1 MSQSRWA
8 YAFVVLL
15 ILGLCSV
22 VGFTSIQPSLT
33 APSPQATPSG
43 RVATPEE
50 LAQAQLEW
58 ERSGHADTYDNG
70 MGANTTCARCKSPK
84 NWDPSQ
90 DLAAMEALDCGACK
104 RVPGAPRPELL
115 SGEAVLEE
123 DWEDIRCEICH
134 IPAGDSYYADIA
146 YWNQSTGAYEP
157 VEDVLELCAKCH
169 EGQHGFEV
177 IEEQVASV
185 AHAGWDCTLCH
196 GPHGAPSNCQDCHD
210 PTQSSGAFEHSRHD
224 TVNCT
229 ACHDA
234 GHLSIWKES
243 NPDSAHFGEV
253 ITIRFAHT
261 LTAWP
266 SHNLSSEVVC
276 ERCHHPTTTGRAAVD
291 PDTSCE
297 ACHPGGAMWIW
308 CDLYPQDPD
317 PNAATGK
324 SQ

>member
-1 MSQSRWA
+1 MNQARWA
-8 YAFVVLL
+8 YALIVLT
-15 ILGLCSV
+15 ILGLFCV
-22 VGFTSIQPSLT
+22 VGFTSVQPSLSV
-33 APSPQATPSG
+33 PSSQATPSG
-43 RVATPEE
+43 RIATPEE
-50 LAQAQLEW
+50 LAQAISEW

-115 SGEAVLEE
+115 SGVVVSEA
-123 DWEDIRCEICH
+123 DWEDIQCELCH
-134 IPAGDSYYADIA
+134 IPAGDSYYVDIA
-146 YWNQSTGAYEP
+146 YWNQSTGRYEP

-177 IEEQVASV
+177 VEEQVGSV
-185 AHAGWDCTLCH
+185 AHAGWDCTVCH
-196 GPHGAPSNCQDCHD
+196 GPHGAPSDCRDCHD
-210 PTQSSGAFEHSRHD
+210 PTSGPGASEHGRHP

-234 GHLSIWKES
+234 GHLSIWEES
-243 NPDSAHFGEV
+243 DPDSAHFGEV

-266 SHNLSSEVVC
+266 SHNLSTEIVC
-276 ERCHHPTTTGRAAVD
+276 ERCHHPTMTGHAAVD

-297 ACHPGGAMWIW
+297 ACHPDGAMWIW
-308 CDLYPQDPD
+308 CDLYPRDPD
-317 PNAATGK
+317 PNAIPDEGE
-324 SQ
+324 